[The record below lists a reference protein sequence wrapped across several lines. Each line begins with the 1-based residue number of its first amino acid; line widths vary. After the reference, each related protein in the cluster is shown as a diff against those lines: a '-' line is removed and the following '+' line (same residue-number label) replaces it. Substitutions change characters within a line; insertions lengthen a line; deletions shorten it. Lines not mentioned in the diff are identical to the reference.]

1 LVLVDAVN
9 GKVVEHLTQENL
21 EDWS

>member
-9 GKVVEHLTQENL
+9 GKVVEHLSQENL